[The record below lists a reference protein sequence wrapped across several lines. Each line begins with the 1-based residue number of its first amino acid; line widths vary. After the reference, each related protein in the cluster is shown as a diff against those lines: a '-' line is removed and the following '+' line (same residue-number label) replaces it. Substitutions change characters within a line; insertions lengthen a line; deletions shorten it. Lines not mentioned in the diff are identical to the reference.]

1 MWSVELGDAWDLCH
15 CGVELLDVCFLPA
28 ELVPPFQDAAVKA
41 VEKYGVGSC
50 GPRPFYGTMDVHL
63 ALERQLAAFM
73 GCPEST
79 IFSFDIAT
87 VASVIPACGN
97 RKDIMIADEV

>member
-1 MWSVELGDAWDLCH
+1 MPGTSVIVELNFWMCAFYPLSSS
-15 CGVELLDVCFLPA
+15 
-28 ELVPPFQDAAVKA
+28 PPFQDAAVKA